1 MPARE
6 SAGRSAATSP
16 AGSHDPARPSYVAYH
31 RVRFSEVDTLGHVNN
46 AIYINYL
53 EQTAIDHAAALG
65 LDQER
70 LAALGGVFIVRRHE
84 IDYLQPAVA
93 GDYLRVLT
101 WIGDLRGARAVR
113 FYEIRRSA
121 VSPTLEWPLPDR
133 MLECREQLPASGA
146 VILRAR
152 TDWAF
157 VDNRTG
163 RPRRMPAELLAVVN
177 RD

>member
-1 MPARE
+1 MPSRE
-6 SAGRSAATSP
+6 SAGRSAAISP
-16 AGSHDPARPSYVAYH
+16 AGSHDPARPSYVAH
-31 RVRFSEVDTLGHVNN
+31 LRARFNEVDGLGHVNN

-70 LAALGGVFIVRRHE
+70 QATLGGVFIVRRHE

-113 FYEIRRSA
+113 FYEIRRLA
-121 VSPTLEWPLPDR
+121 AAATDGWPPPDR
-133 MLECREQLPASGA
+133 KLEVGEPVATSGD

-157 VDNRTG
+157 VDNRSG
-163 RPRRMPAELLAVVN
+163 RPRRMPAELLAVVD